1 MSILSEITIS
11 SWNIRGL
18 GDKYIE
24 EDFLKNIKYDINVI
38 LETWKGE
45 SVDSQ
50 IEGFVT
56 ISKSRRKKHTKS
68 RRHSGG
74 IIIYIKK
81 TYFQRNH

>member
-56 ISKSRRKKHTKS
+56 ISKSRKKHKKS

-74 IIIYIKK
+74 IIIYI
-81 TYFQRNH
+81 

>member
-56 ISKSRRKKHTKS
+56 IQKVEKNTKNQDATVAALL
-68 RRHSGG
+68 
-74 IIIYIKK
+74 YI
-81 TYFQRNH
+81 